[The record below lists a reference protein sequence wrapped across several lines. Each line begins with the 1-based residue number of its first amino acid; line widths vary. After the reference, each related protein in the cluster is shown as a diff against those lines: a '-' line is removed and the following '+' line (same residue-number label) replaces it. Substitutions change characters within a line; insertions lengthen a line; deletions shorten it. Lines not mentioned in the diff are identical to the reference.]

1 MTARAWGLAVLL
13 TVVFGL
19 NLRAIGSRDTHVTE
33 FVALSLAAEG
43 NANLDEYPALVETG
57 LARGYL
63 TRTTG
68 GHVLSNY
75 PIVPALV
82 AAPAYWIAVRS
93 GWLDP
98 ANPMPARVEA
108 IGKLV
113 ASGLTALA
121 CAVLFVIVERRVG
134 RPALAATLVT
144 ALGTPLWSSASQA
157 LWSHGPAALALAVG
171 FLLTEDSG
179 RDRPSDRGPGV
190 SFAAGLGFGLAAACR
205 PLLIFFLLGAVV
217 DAIRRKDRRV
227 VWLAAGAVLTLGA
240 VAAYHALSF
249 GTLLGG
255 QSALESAVVHQQTH
269 LVDGTFTAVPLA
281 GLAGILISP
290 SRGVLIFCPIVIWAA
305 VGAWRA
311 RHDARALVR
320 LTLPIAAFILAWS
333 QYAVWWGGHSYG
345 PRYLSDIAIP
355 LGVLLGH
362 GLLPLQRGWGGLRSA
377 LAGWSIAVQL
387 AGAVGYPG
395 GAWNSVPADVD
406 RAHERLWD
414 WRDSQIVRTVRAG
427 PYRRAG
433 AVSDEAAR
441 KTTTD
446 R

>member
-33 FVALSLAAEG
+33 FVALSLAAQG

-98 ANPMPARVEA
+98 ANPLPARVEA

-121 CAVLFVIVERRVG
+121 CAVLFIIVERRVG
-134 RPALAATLVT
+134 RPALAAALVT

-171 FLLTEDSG
+171 LLLTEDSG
-179 RDRPSDRGPGV
+179 RDRRSNRGAGV

-205 PLLIFFLLGAVV
+205 PLLIFFLVAAAV
-217 DAIRRKDRRV
+217 DAIWRKDRRV

-240 VAAYHALSF
+240 VAAYYVLSF

-281 GLAGILISP
+281 GLAGIAISP

-311 RHDARALVR
+311 RHDMRALVR

-362 GLLPLQRGWGGLRSA
+362 GLLPLQRGWGSLRSA

-387 AGAVGYPG
+387 VGAVCYPG

-406 RAHERLWD
+406 RAHARLWD
-414 WRDSQIVRTVRAG
+414 WRDSQIVRTARAG

-441 KTTTD
+441 KTTSGQ
-446 R
+446 

>member
-98 ANPMPARVEA
+98 ANPVPARVEA

-179 RDRPSDRGPGV
+179 RDRPSGRGPGV

-205 PLLIFFLLGAVV
+205 PLLIFFLLGAVF

-240 VAAYHALSF
+240 VAAYYALSF

-269 LVDGTFTAVPLA
+269 LVDGTFTVVPLA

-387 AGAVGYPG
+387 AGAVCYPG